1 MLDQVLPDL
10 CLLSLSKVNPGS
22 GLTWTPAPSCPFHC
36 CRRLE
41 ERARELKIGDL
52 PGFFA
57 SRLFS
62 DAGFA
67 LDQVSG
73 VIVYDG

>member
-1 MLDQVLPDL
+1 MLLPL
-10 CLLSLSKVNPGS
+10 PCS
-22 GLTWTPAPSCPFHC
+22 HC

-52 PGFFA
+52 PGFFS

-62 DAGFA
+62 EAGFA